1 MRYVGPMLLAAMML
15 SGCAGSQPGARPGTA
30 TKYRPS
36 YIFGGYSEKQI
47 EPGIWLVKARSNGI
61 AESGFGRNMAAYR
74 AAELLKAQGFSHM
87 QILKQY
93 GKQSFFGVR
102 GAAATHSAGDFLNL
116 TVRGAHSPSPPADCR
131 DKRPSSCATV
141 AIDPL
146 MARLKPSLHIQ

>member
-1 MRYVGPMLLAAMML
+1 MLLAATLL

-61 AESGFGRNMAAYR
+61 AAAGFGRNMAAYR
-74 AAELLKAQGFSHM
+74 AAELLKAQGFTYM
-87 QILKQY
+87 QILKQQ
-93 GKQSFFGVR
+93 GKAQFFSVGGGVP
-102 GAAATHSAGDFLNL
+102 TNSAGEFLNL
-116 TVRGAHSPSPPADCR
+116 TVRGAHGPAAPADCR
-131 DKRPSSCATV
+131 DKLPSSCMTL

-146 MARLKPSLHIQ
+146 MARLRPSLHIE